1 MHVQRQTTRR
11 WTKARFPRGV
21 DATVESTVKTEGG
34 GEGEEIG
41 QQVAEVGE
49 MERAGQVEGAEVTRR
64 SAETAGY

>member
-1 MHVQRQTTRR
+1 M
-11 WTKARFPRGV
+11 
-21 DATVESTVKTEGG
+21 KTEGG